1 MRTALAATFS
11 LLSLLLSCN
20 QTAKQPP
27 APVARVEAVRPLFN
41 GRDLAGWQHVGP
53 GKFVIEN
60 FMAESAVLRT
70 EGGMGLLWYTAETF
84 GDCRIRVVFKTTSAA
99 SNSGV
104 FVRIADRP
112 KDEWFAVHHGYEV
125 QICDSQDDY
134 HRTGA
139 VYSLAKSAAQA
150 SRPPGEWNTMEITLD
165 GPRIRVNLNGIAV
178 TDFDPAQPVPP
189 RTREFEPERGPRP
202 TTGYIGIQNHD
213 DYASGEHV
221 YFKEISVLPLVT
233 SKP

>member
-1 MRTALAATFS
+1 MRIALVAM
-11 LLSLLLSCN
+11 LSLLNVL
-20 QTAKQPP
+20 TACQRAAEQPP
-27 APVARVEAVRPLFN
+27 APLASVDAVRPLFN

-53 GKFVIEN
+53 GKFVVEDGL
-60 FMAESAVLRT
+60 LRS
-70 EGGMGLLWYTAETF
+70 EGGMGLLWYTGETF

-112 KDEWFAVHHGYEV
+112 RDEWFAVHHGYEV
-125 QICDSQDDY
+125 QICDSQDEY

-139 VYSLAKSAAQA
+139 VYSLAKTASLA

-165 GPRIRVNLNGIAV
+165 GPRIRVNLNGMAV
-178 TDFDPAQPVPP
+178 TDFDPAQTVPP
-189 RTREFEPERGPRP
+189 RTKEFEPERGPRP

-213 DYASGEHV
+213 DYATGEHV
-221 YFKEISVLPLVT
+221 YFKEISVAPRDQ
-233 SKP
+233 